1 MVTAPV
7 MVVLYD
13 AAFWAGNVGSA
24 LRKRWELYS
33 VCATWLILVADPL
46 WSAIAQRGF
55 RRGHPMMY

>member
-1 MVTAPV
+1 